1 MAGERLILRVDAVP
15 GRASREARKARLSV
29 SPLRPSGRV
38 RTANPSKWQV
48 LAGVDLPGLTI
59 DLPPLPKLHRTEAL
73 TNLITWHP
81 CS

>member
-1 MAGERLILRVDAVP
+1 VAGERLILRVDAVP

-29 SPLRPSGRV
+29 SPLRSSGRV
-38 RTANPSKWQV
+38 RIARKVAV

-59 DLPPLPKLHRTEAL
+59 ELPPLPKLHRTEAL

>member
-1 MAGERLILRVDAVP
+1 VAGERLILRVDAVP

-29 SPLRPSGRV
+29 SPLRSSGRV
-38 RTANPSKWQV
+38 LIARKVAV

-59 DLPPLPKLHRTEAL
+59 ELPPLPKLHRTEAL

>member
-29 SPLRPSGRV
+29 SPLRSSGRV
-38 RTANPSKWQV
+38 RIARKVAV

-59 DLPPLPKLHRTEAL
+59 ELPPLPKLHRTEAL